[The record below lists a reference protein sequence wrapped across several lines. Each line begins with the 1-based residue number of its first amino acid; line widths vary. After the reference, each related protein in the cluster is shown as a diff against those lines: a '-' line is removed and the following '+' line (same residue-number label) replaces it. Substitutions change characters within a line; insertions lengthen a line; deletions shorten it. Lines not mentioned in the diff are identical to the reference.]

1 VNRRAARAGFAF
13 GFVVAARGTL
23 AMVVSG
29 GAPVPPLSAGRPLAA
44 ARAVAA
50 DVPSTAGVPLTA
62 AARLL
67 AGPSERRIAR
77 LEERLAASPS
87 DPEILAGLAAAYMDR
102 GRVTADASWYA
113 RAEAA
118 CDRALRVAPGHYAAV
133 RLRSW
138 ILAGQHRFQEAAAAA
153 RVAIGARPSDPW
165 NYGTLGDALVET
177 GDYAG
182 ATLAFQRMIDLR
194 PDTSSYA
201 RGAYLRELFGDTDGA
216 IELMSLAAQ
225 GRLEEASALYAK
237 AVSIAPLPALAAE
250 YGDVLQRLGRPA
262 EARRQYD
269 LVEVTGR
276 IQEASTGLFDRQV
289 ALFLADHGLKS
300 EAALRIAERELLGR
314 KDIYGY
320 DAVAWCALRAGRV
333 GRARETIR
341 QALRLHTRD
350 AKLDYHA
357 GMIALA
363 SGDRPGARRHLRRAL
378 GLNPHFDL
386 RGADEARAAL
396 ASLEAR
402 P

>member
-1 VNRRAARAGFAF
+1 
-13 GFVVAARGTL
+13 
-23 AMVVSG
+23 
-29 GAPVPPLSAGRPLAA
+29 
-44 ARAVAA
+44 
-50 DVPSTAGVPLTA
+50 
-62 AARLL
+62 
-67 AGPSERRIAR
+67 
-77 LEERLAASPS
+77 
-87 DPEILAGLAAAYMDR
+87 MDR
-102 GRVTADASWYA
+102 GRATADASWYA

-118 CDRALRVAPGHYAAV
+118 CDRSLQVVPGNYAAV

-153 RVAIGARPSDPW
+153 RAAIGTRPSDPW
-165 NYGTLGDALVET
+165 NYGTLGDALAET
-177 GDYAG
+177 GDYEG

-216 IELMSLAAQ
+216 IELMSLAARSADSTDPEKAAWCRAQ
-225 GRLEEASALYAK
+225 LADLRFSKGDLAGAADDYRAALELAPSSHAALAGLARVRAARGRLQEAAALYAR
-237 AVSIAPLPALAAE
+237 AVSIAPLPALVAE
-250 YGDVLQRLGRPA
+250 YGDVLKRLGRSA
-262 EARRQYD
+262 EARRQFD

-276 IQEASTGLFDRQV
+276 IQQVSTGLFDRQV
-289 ALFLADHGLKS
+289 ALFLADHGLKT
-300 EAALRIAERELLGR
+300 EAALRIAERELVGR

-341 QALRLHTRD
+341 QALRLRTRD

-357 GMIALA
+357 GLIALA

-386 RGADEARAAL
+386 RGADETRAAL
-396 ASLEAR
+396 ASLESR
-402 P
+402 R